1 MERDRY
7 ELRKFGEKPD
17 DRGIYRPGLTETD
30 MEARKWL
37 IEQFEVNGLETRMD
51 GAGNVLGRR
60 GGSEKPAVAVGSHTD
75 SVPCGG
81 MFDGALG
88 VISGLECIRVMNEA
102 GIETVHPIAVI
113 STSEIGRA
121 SCRERVCQYV

>member
-81 MFDGALG
+81 LFDGAHG
-88 VISGLECIRVMNEA
+88 VISGLECIGVMHEA
-102 GIETVHPIAVI
+102 GIERVHPIAVL
-113 STSEIGRA
+113 SMLEEEGR
-121 SCRERVCQYV
+121 CGGRQG